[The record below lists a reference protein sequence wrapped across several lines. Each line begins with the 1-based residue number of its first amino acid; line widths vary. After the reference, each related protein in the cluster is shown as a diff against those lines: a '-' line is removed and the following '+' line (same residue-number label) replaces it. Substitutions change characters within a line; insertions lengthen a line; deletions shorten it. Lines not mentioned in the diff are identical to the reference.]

1 MKGIRGKFKIL
12 PRKKMSEEKYNSDIN
27 RTAKLSKHIKFFKF
41 DGSFNL
47 SSGEKLDEINLAY
60 ETYGELNDE
69 KNNFSL
75 AIYGTNYRLQQCS
88 RSFGRRISK
97 HCKYQ
102 EDPSGTLI

>member
-1 MKGIRGKFKIL
+1 
-12 PRKKMSEEKYNSDIN
+12 MSEEKYNSDIN

-69 KNNFSL
+69 KNNAILICHAISGLSL
-75 AIYGTNYRLQQCS
+75 IH
-88 RSFGRRISK
+88 I
-97 HCKYQ
+97 
-102 EDPSGTLI
+102 